1 MQSTP
6 TASLLFI
13 LNVKP
18 LGTAR
23 VNHDY
28 IFWTFSAA
36 SQSIS
41 AFVAF
46 LLTGYA
52 LVHTLME
59 SARER
64 DDSLEE
70 LHNKVKSSQHKVL
83 TALAVLTGTAIVLSL
98 VVVYLNRSNVP
109 VAGWLQVVVA
119 LVDLGAVVG
128 GLWFVVSIVDPRKYE
143 KAAEKELQRE
153 SVAEEPQTS
162 SAEFFA
168 AFLHLERLVREYLQS
183 RDLYV
188 PSRGSPRMSYS
199 FRQMIEALLKNE
211 KIDQGF
217 FAELMDI
224 NKYRN
229 LVFHGHVSSASVS
242 MVHRVREASKRME
255 GLQ

>member
-1 MQSTP
+1 
-6 TASLLFI
+6 
-13 LNVKP
+13 
-18 LGTAR
+18 

-28 IFWTFSAA
+28 VFWTFSAA

-52 LVHTLME
+52 LVHNLME

-64 DDSLEE
+64 DDSLED
-70 LHNKVKSSQHKVL
+70 LHNELRGSQHKW
-83 TALAVLTGTAIVLSL
+83 LTGLAALTGVAIVLSL

-109 VAGWLQVVVA
+109 VAAWLQIVVA
-119 LVDLGAVVG
+119 VIDLGAVAG
-128 GLWFVVSIVDPRKYE
+128 GLWFVVTIVDPRKYQ
-143 KAAEKELQRE
+143 KAAEKELRRE
-153 SVAEEPQTS
+153 SVASEPQTS

-168 AFLHLERLVREYLQS
+168 AFLHLERLVRDYLRS

-188 PSRGSPRMSYS
+188 PSRGAPRMSYS

-217 FAELMDI
+217 FAELMEI

-255 GLQ
+255 ELQ

>member
-1 MQSTP
+1 
-6 TASLLFI
+6 
-13 LNVKP
+13 
-18 LGTAR
+18 
-23 VNHDY
+23 VNYDF

-70 LHNKVKSSQHKVL
+70 VHNQLKVTQHKW
-83 TALAVLTGTAIVLSL
+83 LTGLAALTGAAIILSL
-98 VVVYLNRSNVP
+98 VVVYLNRSNAP
-109 VAGWLQVVVA
+109 VAGWLQVIVA
-119 LVDLGAVVG
+119 FIDLVAIVG
-128 GLWFVVSIVDPRKYE
+128 GLWFVVSIVDPWKYE
-143 KAAEKELQRE
+143 KAAEKELKRE
-153 SVAEEPQTS
+153 QKASVVSEPQTS

-188 PSRGSPRMSYS
+188 PSRGAPRMSYS

-217 FAELMDI
+217 FAELMEI

-229 LVFHGHVSSASVS
+229 LVFHGHVNSASVS
-242 MVHRVREASKRME
+242 MLHRVREASKRME

>member
-1 MQSTP
+1 MNND
-6 TASLLFI
+6 F
-13 LNVKP
+13 V
-18 LGTAR
+18 
-23 VNHDY
+23 
-28 IFWTFSAA
+28 FWTFSAA

-59 SARER
+59 SSRER

-70 LHNKVKSSQHKVL
+70 VHNQLKITHHKW
-83 TALAVLTGTAIVLSL
+83 LTGLAYLTGAAIVLSL
-98 VVVYLNRSNVP
+98 AVVYLNRSNAAVSM
-109 VAGWLQVVVA
+109 WLQGIVA
-119 LVDLGAVVG
+119 VIDLAAVVG

-143 KAAEKELQRE
+143 KAAEKELKKE
-153 SVAEEPQTS
+153 LEAATVSEAQTS
-162 SAEFFA
+162 SADFFA

-188 PSRGSPRMSYS
+188 PSRGAPRMSYS

-211 KIDQGF
+211 RIDQVW
-217 FAELMDI
+217 FAELMEI

-229 LVFHGHVSSASVS
+229 LVFHGHVNSASVS
-242 MVHRVREASKRME
+242 MVERLHKASKRME
-255 GLQ
+255 ALP